1 MALASA
7 RFHISLYVR
16 TARKIIFR
24 RPQYFGGLTCAVIK
38 RIVNRLQNALGEAAV
53 VSFATVEVLLC
64 EVRQAVNRYG
74 FKGCWYLVH
83 LYQSSVVIR
92 DAVSVAREQLQIEDD
107 VSIPFLCPAVPDPP
121 RASKSFL
128 FFKILS
134 KNSPSSVAI
143 RGSYVAIPKPL
154 FRSKCRARAVFPWA
168 PVGSH
173 IKT

>member
-53 VSFATVEVLLC
+53 VSFDTVEVLLC

-121 RASKSFL
+121 RASKSLLFL
-128 FFKILS
+128 KIAIDNRYFFYA
-134 KNSPSSVAI
+134 PPFPI
-143 RGSYVAIPKPL
+143 RPEPRNRYFS
-154 FRSKCRARAVFPWA
+154 
-168 PVGSH
+168 
-173 IKT
+173 